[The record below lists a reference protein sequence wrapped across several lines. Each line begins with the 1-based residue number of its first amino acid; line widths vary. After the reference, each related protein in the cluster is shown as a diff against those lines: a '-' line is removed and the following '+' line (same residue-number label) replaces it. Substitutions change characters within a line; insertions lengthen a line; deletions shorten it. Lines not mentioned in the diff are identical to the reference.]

1 MTTEAYINKIMDETG
16 LTPKEIQELVNEKKG
31 ELKGLISDEGALL
44 IIAKELM
51 VDVKTQEKEY
61 LNEIDLKVKDVSLG
75 MKNLTLTG
83 RIAEI
88 YKIFSFNRNDGTEGQ
103 VGSFLL
109 NDGSGAIRV
118 VLWDDDTKIL
128 KHENFIKNEIV
139 KIYNAY
145 AKKGRDGFVEVH
157 IGKFGKISLSP
168 EDIDHNLF
176 PKVTENYI
184 NIEKVGQNLRSV
196 SIKGKIIRITPISQF
211 KKNDGIEGKV
221 RSMTIMDS
229 TGTMRVVF
237 WNEDVD
243 KIKGVKVG
251 DNVTITQLTPRVN
264 NLNSDK
270 YELVVNHNS
279 SLSKSKDGIEIKA
292 EIVDKIENLQKKE
305 NIVSFK
311 GVITSIDDSREVTLK
326 SSEKVAVLGFQI
338 SDETDNIR
346 ITAWRDN
353 AIELSKILEINQAVL
368 LKNVKIRNNERFNRK
383 EAIFLGISEI
393 SKIDDAV
400 MVFKPKKSELT
411 ASSLNIPQKI
421 SKIESIDNSGIFEI
435 KGNIVKEVDLDKNE
449 LFIYDACPIC
459 SKKIINCNCEV
470 KKEPEKRIILKV
482 VLDDGTASIRAT
494 FFGDKAEKLLGI
506 NADEL
511 AQTLDV
517 GMIIK
522 KIAGKHLKV
531 RGKAILNDFYDT
543 NTYDLNVFDFE
554 EINSNQEVNN
564 LLQEI

>member
-311 GVITSIDDSREVTLK
+311 GVITSIDDLREVTLK
-326 SSEKVAVLGFQI
+326 SGEKVAVLGFQV